1 MFKIPKSKIKTGLY
15 TSTDEY
21 VYKAS
26 PKNVYKGDY
35 YKYNGKFYAG
45 KTFNSEEK
53 PKEIELAKKTT
64 YNKNNFLYDVL
75 AGIQQGAGSISN
87 TPVKKTAVLLPWQ
100 LAETQNVTREV
111 GINNDADIDALN
123 AFQEDQVSSSTTSTR
138 KRYFYRQTISAGKTA
153 SYKFGEVTED
163 DFDLLTQRPNYIT
176 ATITETRIPGQVPF
190 LDEKELNNAEA
201 KMPGLKAFLEN
212 GPQTPAETIATPA
225 NPNPSPP
232 SPEPVKSPVTPI
244 SPDPDIPPSQPEPIK
259 ATPFPPNK
267 PDPEPPPSSG
277 NENPPPQN
285 SDPLPPIAPIVAQPS
300 VVAVDPPSTSTGGGG
315 GASPSFSRNAFDST
329 TESERQFQSQET
341 QNIQFE

>member
-1 MFKIPKSKIKTGLY
+1 
-15 TSTDEY
+15 
-21 VYKAS
+21 
-26 PKNVYKGDY
+26 
-35 YKYNGKFYAG
+35 
-45 KTFNSEEK
+45 
-53 PKEIELAKKTT
+53 
-64 YNKNNFLYDVL
+64 VL
-75 AGIQQGAGSISN
+75 AGIQQGVGSISN

-138 KRYFYRQTISAGKTA
+138 KRYFYRQTISAGKAA

-163 DFDLLTQRPNYIT
+163 DFDLIAQRPNYVT
-176 ATITETRIPGQVPF
+176 VTITETRIPGQAPF

-201 KMPGLKAFLEN
+201 KMPGLKEFLEN

-225 NPNPSPP
+225 NPDPSPP

-244 SPDPDIPPSQPEPIK
+244 SPDPDIPPTQPEPIK
-259 ATPFPPNK
+259 AIPFPPNR

-277 NENPPPQN
+277 NETPPPQN
-285 SDPLPPIAPIVAQPS
+285 SDPTPPIVPIVAQPS
-300 VVAVDPPSTSTGGGG
+300 VVAVDPPSTNTGGGG

-329 TESERQFQSQET
+329 TESERQFQPQEA

>member
-21 VYKAS
+21 VYKAP
-26 PKNVYKGDY
+26 PKKVYKGDY

-45 KTFNSEEK
+45 KTFNSEET

-64 YNKNNFLYDVL
+64 YNTNNFLYDVL

-111 GINNDADIDALN
+111 GINNDADVDALN
-123 AFQEDQVSSSTTSTR
+123 AYQEDQVSSSTTSTR
-138 KRYFYRQTISAGKTA
+138 KRYFYRQTISANKPA

-163 DFDLLTQRPNYIT
+163 DFDLIAQRPNYVT
-176 ATITETRIPGQVPF
+176 ATITETRIPGQAPF

-201 KMPGLKAFLEN
+201 KMPGLKEFLEN

-232 SPEPVKSPVTPI
+232 SSEPITKNPVTPI
-244 SPDPDIPPSQPEPIK
+244 SPDPDIPPTQPEPIK
-259 ATPFPPNK
+259 AVPFPPNQ
-267 PDPEPPPSSG
+267 PNPEPPPSSG

-285 SDPLPPIAPIVAQPS
+285 SDPRPAHLFFWNKSQ
-300 VVAVDPPSTSTGGGG
+300 TGTPKNWKGQ
-315 GASPSFSRNAFDST
+315 D
-329 TESERQFQSQET
+329 QSGVLFTGRAEWPA
-341 QNIQFE
+341 

>member
-15 TSTDEY
+15 TADNKY
-21 VYKAS
+21 IYKKS
-26 PKNVYKGDY
+26 KNFYKGDY

-45 KTFNSEEK
+45 KTFNPDET
-53 PKEIELAKKTT
+53 PVEIEEAKKTT
-64 YNKNNFLYDVL
+64 YNTNNFLYDVL
-75 AGIQQGAGSISN
+75 AGIQQGVGSIKN

-111 GINNDADIDALN
+111 GINNDADVDALN
-123 AFQEDQVSSSTTSTR
+123 AYQEDQVSSSTTSTR
-138 KRYFYRQTISAGKTA
+138 KRYFYRQTISAGETA

-201 KMPGLKAFLEN
+201 KMPGLKEFLEN

-225 NPNPSPP
+225 NPNPAPP

-244 SPDPDIPPSQPEPIK
+244 SPDPENPPTQPEPIK
-259 ATPFPPNK
+259 STPFPPNK

-285 SDPLPPIAPIVAQPS
+285 SDPTPPIVPIVAQPS

-315 GASPSFSRNAFDST
+315 GASSSGGNTFDST
-329 TESERQFQSQET
+329 TESERRSKFQTAQD
-341 QNIQFE
+341 IQFE

>member
-64 YNKNNFLYDVL
+64 YNKDNFLYDVL

-123 AFQEDQVSSSTTSTR
+123 AYQEDQVSSSTTSTR
-138 KRYFYRQTISAGKTA
+138 KRYFYRQTISANKPA

-163 DFDLLTQRPNYIT
+163 DFDLLTQRPNYKT
-176 ATITETRIPGQVPF
+176 AVITETTIPGQAPF
-190 LDEKELNNAEA
+190 FDEKELNDAEA
-201 KMPGLKAFLEN
+201 KMPGLKEFLEN

-225 NPNPSPP
+225 NPNP
-232 SPEPVKSPVTPI
+232 TPTTTA
-244 SPDPDIPPSQPEPIK
+244 STTTS
-259 ATPFPPNK
+259 N
-267 PDPEPPPSSG
+267 
-277 NENPPPQN
+277 
-285 SDPLPPIAPIVAQPS
+285 APA
-300 VVAVDPPSTSTGGGG
+300 STGGGG
-315 GASPSFSRNAFDST
+315 GGGASSSGGGGGGMITTGAGSNLISGPPSRL
-329 TESERQFQSQET
+329 R
-341 QNIQFE
+341 

>member
-75 AGIQQGAGSISN
+75 AGIKQGSVVSPV
-87 TPVKKTAVLLPWQ
+87 PVKNRTAVLASIQ
-100 LAETQNVTREV
+100 SANQQGFTNEV
-111 GINNDADIDALN
+111 GVNNDADIDAIN
-123 AFQEDQVSSSTTSTR
+123 AYGENQVASATTSTR

-163 DFDLLTQRPNYIT
+163 NFDLLTQRPNYIT
-176 ATITETRIPGQVPF
+176 AAITETRIPGQVPF

-212 GPQTPAETIATPA
+212 NPQTSAETIST
-225 NPNPSPP
+225 PSP
-232 SPEPVKSPVTPI
+232 TP
-244 SPDPDIPPSQPEPIK
+244 
-259 ATPFPPNK
+259 TPTPTALTTT
-267 PDPEPPPSSG
+267 SS
-277 NENPPPQN
+277 
-285 SDPLPPIAPIVAQPS
+285 APA
-300 VVAVDPPSTSTGGGG
+300 STGGRG
-315 GASPSFSRNAFDST
+315 GASSSGGGSGGRMIVSGAGSNLMSGN
-329 TESERQFQSQET
+329 
-341 QNIQFE
+341 QNFR